1 MASAATVT
9 AEGPQPV
16 PAGAPPAPGI
26 ESNENAAR
34 AYEVGRE
41 ISVTHSPQGRL
52 RRVSVAVALNQG
64 KKALTQARSEE
75 SRVGKE
81 CVITVRSRMSTE
93 QEKKK
98 KKRAQKN

>member
-64 KKALTQARSEE
+64 KKALTQADLAKIAGLVRSEE
-75 SRVGKE
+75 RRVGEE
-81 CVITVRSRMSTE
+81 CVSKGKSWWRQVH
-93 QEKKK
+93 
-98 KKRAQKN
+98 